1 MPILPAPN
9 PRSAKAQARRRDA
22 RPPVELELIS
32 HSLDQ
37 TRRIG
42 ARLAALLQPGDLL
55 LLEGEFGT
63 GKTSL
68 TQGLAHGLNVANPY
82 VTSPTFTLINEYPGR
97 LPLYHVDLYR
107 LDDPGQLHELGIADY
122 VYGDG
127 VTVIEWPELAEPI
140 LPAEHLTVYL
150 THLTDTKRA
159 LRFHAEGPRY
169 LELLQQFKDQ
179 AFAHQEPDSR
189 SQKSESSDPP

>member
-9 PRSAKAQARRRDA
+9 PRATAQARRREA
-22 RPPVELELIS
+22 RPPVDLELIS

-42 ARLAALLQPGDLL
+42 ARLAAMLQPGDLL
-55 LLEGEFGT
+55 LLEGEFGA
-63 GKTSL
+63 GKTTL
-68 TQGLAHGLNVANPY
+68 TQGLAHGLNVNSPY

-107 LDDPGQLHELGIADY
+107 LDTPEQLHELGIADY

-127 VTVIEWPELAEPI
+127 VTVIEWPELAESI
-140 LPAEHLTVYL
+140 LPAEYLRITL

-159 LRFHAEGPRY
+159 LRFHGEGSRY

-179 AFAHQEPDSR
+179 SFSHADLTPEPR
-189 SQKSESSDPP
+189 PSDQP